1 MEGMTD
7 MIAKSVGFPMKL
19 GRCGLMIIFI
29 FFVAWGMYSS
39 LSQFP
44 CTSQLFPI
52 VRQLPIWKV
61 KAMMRFLRDTWSQP
75 TATIHSEETLFRI
88 QKLTPSFGLLATDDC
103 SVVGI
108 RAHNLQTLGLSLFCR
123 TNWELCSTHFR
134 VFPHLNQIISSLT
147 ALSLNVC
154 LRAGKTEG
162 TGYYRT
168 SAGEPER

>member
-61 KAMMRFLRDTWSQP
+61 KAMMRFLRDTWSQ
-75 TATIHSEETLFRI
+75 LFTRRKPSSAYRSSQMI
-88 QKLTPSFGLLATDDC
+88 TPSFGLRATDDC

-134 VFPHLNQIISSLT
+134 VFPNLNQIISSLT
-147 ALSLNVC
+147 AL
-154 LRAGKTEG
+154 
-162 TGYYRT
+162 
-168 SAGEPER
+168 PEFKCVS